1 MDAISTIQP
10 PSTQRSR
17 DEIEPWMGPPAL
29 DSRRR
34 SMRGRVLVILV
45 CTLGFVLAYGTRQ
58 GIFAA
63 VWEYFSKIF
72 TS

>member
-1 MDAISTIQP
+1 MDAAHPIPTRP
-10 PSTQRSR
+10 H
-17 DEIEPWMGPPAL
+17 DEVEPRTGPPVL

-45 CTLGFVLAYGTRQ
+45 CTLGFVLAYGTRL
-58 GIFAA
+58 GVFTA
-63 VWEYFSKIF
+63 VWEYVSRIF